1 MVLALSRALAKQ
13 CYKGMVIQSD
23 SCFMNDEDTTVS
35 TFPKN
40 LLPSAIYIDLKGCL
54 PDKESRSLVVFKGRF
69 IWTLKPAS
77 DFGPVT
83 GVRRP

>member
-1 MVLALSRALAKQ
+1 
-13 CYKGMVIQSD
+13 MVILND

-54 PDKESRSLVVFKGRF
+54 PDKESRSLVVFKGRLKW
-69 IWTLKPAS
+69 ILKPVS
-77 DFGPVT
+77 DFGLVA
-83 GVRRP
+83 GVRHP